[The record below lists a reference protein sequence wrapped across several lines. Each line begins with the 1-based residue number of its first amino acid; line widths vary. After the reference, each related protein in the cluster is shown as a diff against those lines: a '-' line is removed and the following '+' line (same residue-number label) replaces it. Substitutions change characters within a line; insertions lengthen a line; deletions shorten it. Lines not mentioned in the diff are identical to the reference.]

1 MVKIYY
7 EEAKRVQGKPDDVA
21 GNGRGTADIHGPQVD
36 AQVDAD
42 VEDAQ
47 EESPRKR
54 CETAQD
60 VVRLKGNMEETKFG
74 VRFKGLLFLK
84 RIPRRGNKDCV

>member
-1 MVKIYY
+1 M
-7 EEAKRVQGKPDDVA
+7 QGKPVVA
-21 GNGRGTADIHGPQVD
+21 DGRGAADIHGPQVD
-36 AQVDAD
+36 AKLDVE

-54 CETAQD
+54 CKTAHD

-74 VRFKGLLFLK
+74 VRFKGLFLK
-84 RIPRRGNKDCV
+84 RIPRSIQGLCERKIWISK